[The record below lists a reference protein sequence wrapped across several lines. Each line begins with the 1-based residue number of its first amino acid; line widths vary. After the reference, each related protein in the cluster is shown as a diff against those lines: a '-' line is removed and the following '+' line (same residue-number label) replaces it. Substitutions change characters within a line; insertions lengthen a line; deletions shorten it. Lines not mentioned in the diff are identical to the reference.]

1 MDRAFNPIWIL
12 LMNIKSHLV
21 YGHRKIHRI
30 DRADEE
36 KSGGRTVMEM
46 AESRLSVLDRM
57 KMPVTRQMKKSV

>member
-1 MDRAFNPIWIL
+1 
-12 LMNIKSHLV
+12 MNIKSHLV

-46 AESRLSVLDRM
+46 AESRLSVLDRV